1 MSIQNA
7 TELNGIKRVGRVVA
21 LALRAMA
28 DNLIPGV
35 TTGELDVVGHTVL
48 DLHGARSAPQL
59 CVGFPSATCISVNDE
74 VAHGVP
80 GTRVIQPGD
89 VVNLDVSAELGGFF
103 ADTGASFP
111 VSPTSPRTRLLCRA
125 TKRAL
130 MQALTVMRPGMP
142 FNQTGHAVERVARRH
157 GLRPVRDLCAHGV
170 GRWLHEEPLEISNVY
185 DPNDRR
191 RFTEGL
197 VVAMETFLSLGSGQ
211 IIPMSDGWTLSTSD
225 GSRAA
230 QFEHTV
236 VVTRDGP
243 MIVTV

>member
-1 MSIQNA
+1 
-7 TELNGIKRVGRVVA
+7 
-21 LALRAMA
+21 
-28 DNLIPGV
+28 
-35 TTGELDVVGHTVL
+35 
-48 DLHGARSAPQL
+48 
-59 CVGFPSATCISVNDE
+59 
-74 VAHGVP
+74 
-80 GTRVIQPGD
+80 
-89 VVNLDVSAELGGFF
+89 
-103 ADTGASFP
+103 
-111 VSPTSPRTRLLCRA
+111 
-125 TKRAL
+125 

-142 FNQTGHAVERVARRH
+142 FNQTGHAVGRVARRH

-211 IIPMSDGWTLSTSD
+211 IIAWRPEVETGDVSEEAVQRS
-225 GSRAA
+225 
-230 QFEHTV
+230 FEHTV